1 MPTRD
6 ENRRFW
12 NDEYDWSDGG
22 ESWTPDETWRR
33 EILAATLE
41 KHLRADSDVLEIGPG
56 AGRFTAE
63 VVKRNPSRLVLVDLA
78 PRCLDLCRERF
89 AEHDFVEYRLN
100 DGRSLPFLDDAS
112 IDFVWSFDV
121 FVHVEADDLAAYF
134 AEFRRVMRPG
144 ALGIVHYA
152 SIDRAQCD
160 DPREGWRAQYTS
172 TEMFACLEANELE
185 LVEDIYSPHISHT
198 NSSVVIFRR

>member
-33 EILAATLE
+33 EVLAHTLE
-41 KHLRADSDVLEIGPG
+41 KHLAPGAEVLEIGPG

-63 VVKRNPSRLVLVDLA
+63 VLAASPKRLVLVDLA
-78 PRCLDLCRERF
+78 QRCLDLCRERF
-89 AEHDFVEYRLN
+89 GELDFVEYHLN
-100 DGRSLPFLDDAS
+100 DGRSLDFLGDES

-121 FVHVEADDLAAYF
+121 FVHVDADDLAAYV
-134 AEFRRVMRPG
+134 EQFRRIMRPG
-144 ALGIVHYA
+144 AIGILHYA
-152 SIDRAQCD
+152 SIDRAQCE

-172 TEMFACLEANELE
+172 GEMFDCLAANDFE
-185 LVEDIYSPHISHT
+185 LVEDLYSPHISHT